1 MEGVRIRAYEPDD
14 VPAITAMFNQRR
26 VAAGTLQVPWMS
38 VTERRDR
45 YTPAP
50 NLRLLVAETTDQIVG
65 EASLRLY
72 EGRRKHVGSVGLAV
86 DESFHGRGVGTQLME
101 AILDLADNWYNL
113 QRIELQVFT
122 DNASGIHLY
131 EKLGFEIEGTH
142 SAYAFKEG
150 AYADVLTMARLRR
163 CGGEG

>member
-26 VAAGTLQVPWMS
+26 VAAGTLQIPWMS
-38 VTERRDR
+38 VSERRNR
-45 YTPAP
+45 YTPSP
-50 NLRLLVAETTDQIVG
+50 NLRLLVAETADQIVG

-86 DESFHGRGVGTQLME
+86 DEAYQGLGVGTQLME

-113 QRIELQVFT
+113 QRVELQVFT

-131 EKLGFEIEGTH
+131 EKLGFVTEGTH
-142 SAYAFKEG
+142 RAFAFRNG
-150 AYADVLTMARLRR
+150 AYVDALAMARLRLAGR
-163 CGGEG
+163 ER